1 MHLHLSLRS
10 YRVPKRP
17 LLAQPNTAQVDT
29 DLLSLQFTPQELQA
43 FLEAYM
49 GQVDSVHED
58 TEVSISEMERPAPW
72 GLDRL
77 DQTALPL
84 NGEFDYY
91 NLGTGVNVYIVDT
104 VSRRGFPGFCFKYVP
119 WLGRLSHPVLFQ
131 DTDWG

>member
-1 MHLHLSLRS
+1 M
-10 YRVPKRP
+10 
-17 LLAQPNTAQVDT
+17 AQPNTAQVDI

-58 TEVSISEMERPAPW
+58 IEVSISEMERPAPW

-91 NLGTGVNVYIVDT
+91 NLGTGINVYIVDT
-104 VSRRGFPGFCFKYVP
+104 VSRRGFPGLCFKYVP
-119 WLGRLSHPVLFQ
+119 
-131 DTDWG
+131 